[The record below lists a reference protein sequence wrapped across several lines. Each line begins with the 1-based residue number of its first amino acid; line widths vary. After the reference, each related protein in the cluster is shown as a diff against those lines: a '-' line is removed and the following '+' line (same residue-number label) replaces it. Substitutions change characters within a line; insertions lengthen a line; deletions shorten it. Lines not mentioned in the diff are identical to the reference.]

1 MKHTDVRAILDDYL
15 GGTLGGSELRALEA
29 HLAGCGPCRRE
40 LEVIRG
46 LLSAAARLLPSIE
59 PPRELWPRI
68 EPRLSAKS
76 RSSSTVFHR
85 FRPPLHLGS
94 LAAAASVLVILAVS
108 ATVFATRTRFTYT
121 ETPATAHQQFVV
133 TEKYYVAAS
142 AELEEAFRVI
152 RGELSPETV
161 QLIDKNLGVIDTAI
175 QEIRDELAQDPN
187 DREVM
192 AMLATVYQKKLMVL
206 RDMTG
211 LTSEL

>member
-15 GGTLGGSELRALEA
+15 EGTLGGSELRAFEA

-46 LLSAAARLLPSIE
+46 LLSESAKLPPSIE
-59 PPRELWPRI
+59 LPRDLWPRI

-76 RSSSTVFHR
+76 LSSSTVFHR
-85 FRPPLHLGS
+85 FRPPLGS

-108 ATVFATRTRFTYT
+108 ATVFATRTRFTHT
-121 ETPATAHQQFVV
+121 ETPVTAHQQFVV

-142 AELEEAFRVI
+142 AELAEAFRVA
-152 RGELSPETV
+152 RNELSPEMV

-175 QEIRDELAQDPN
+175 QEIRDALAQDPN
-187 DREVM
+187 NREVM

-206 RDMTG
+206 RDVTG

>member
-15 GGTLGGSELRALEA
+15 GGTLGGSELCALEA

-40 LEVIRG
+40 LQVIRG
-46 LLSAAARLLPSIE
+46 LLSESAKLPPSIE
-59 PPRELWPRI
+59 PPRDLWPRI
-68 EPRLSAKS
+68 EPRLSAKPLS
-76 RSSSTVFHR
+76 FSTVFHR

-108 ATVFATRTRFTYT
+108 ATVFATRTRFTHT
-121 ETPATAHQQFVV
+121 ENPVTAHQQFVV

-142 AELEEAFRVI
+142 AELEEAFRVA
-152 RGELSPETV
+152 RNELSPETV

-175 QEIRDELAQDPN
+175 QEIRDALAQDPN
-187 DREVM
+187 NRDVM
-192 AMLATVYQKKLMVL
+192 AMLATVYQKKLMLL
-206 RDMTG
+206 RDVTG